1 MYLKVPLFF
10 VEDVHTTGFLADICN
25 ITRFNVKN
33 FQVDS
38 KLLPFRNFRK
48 KRIPEFDNY
57 YTYHHINGELK
68 RALYDYY
75 SLKTRSP
82 SWKTKSTKQSPERNF
97 IDDVSPVR
105 VNWQVQ

>member
-48 KRIPEFDNY
+48 KQISQFDNY
-57 YTYHHINGELK
+57 YIYHHLNGELK
-68 RALYDYY
+68 KALYDYY
-75 SLKTRSP
+75 SLKASLP
-82 SWKTKSTKQSPERNF
+82 SWKTKSTIQSPERNIVDNLIPF
-97 IDDVSPVR
+97 R